1 MEVYRMKPD
10 FEAMSKQELKAYVLA
25 HKSDQEAFYRLADRL
40 KEDNQD
46 SPWYPY
52 PATPEAIAIME
63 KAVQEK
69 IKKI

>member
-1 MEVYRMKPD
+1 MKPD
-10 FEAMSKQELKAYVLA
+10 FDTMSKQELKAYVLVN
-25 HKSDQEAFYRLADRL
+25 KSDKEAFYILADRL

-52 PATPEAIAIME
+52 PATPEAISIME

-69 IKKI
+69 IKGI

>member
-1 MEVYRMKPD
+1 MKPD

-25 HKSDQEAFYRLADRL
+25 NKSDQEAFYRLADRL
-40 KEDNQD
+40 KEDNKD

-52 PATPEAIAIME
+52 PATPEAISIME

-69 IKKI
+69 IKGI

>member
-1 MEVYRMKPD
+1 MEVYCMKPD
-10 FEAMSKQELKAYVLA
+10 FDAMSKQELRAYVLA
-25 HKSDQEAFYRLADRL
+25 HKNDKEAFYTLADRL

-69 IKKI
+69 INEI